1 MSNLGSRMKEI
12 RAARSM
18 TQEDLA
24 ARANVTHST
33 ISRLENHNDIGLDK
47 LRDLAAA
54 MKLTRT
60 EWLSVLR
67 DWIEETI
74 GSDDFTRLHIS
85 ASHILQDAPLPLEHE
100 LALAIQQLT
109 AAQKQ
114 IVLDTCKRPNLF
126 PVIEELHRLYNRL
139 ARP

>member
-1 MSNLGSRMKEI
+1 MKEI

-24 ARANVTHST
+24 ALANVTHST

-47 LRDLAAA
+47 LRDLAEA
-54 MKLTRT
+54 MKLTRP

-85 ASHILQDAPLPLEHE
+85 ASHTLHDAPLPLEHE

-109 AAQKQ
+109 SAQKQ
-114 IVLDTCKRPNLF
+114 LLLDTCKRPSLF